1 MQAETNLWALLS
13 EIFLIIHYM
22 FHNTTRKQ
30 IILVRHAK
38 VLENEEYTLR
48 DFDRPLSA
56 EGERANYIVANYL
69 RLIGIKPDRIV
80 TSPAVRAKATA
91 LGIAKK
97 FHITGVEESPLLYV
111 GNPIAGRD
119 AMAVH
124 MDVVRKSKKDC
135 NILMIVGHNNDLTD
149 FAMYLSGESLP
160 SMKKWSVMVL
170 SLPEGADWK
179 TVTPGSL
186 KFIYYLTPQFL
197 KLEELV

>member
-1 MQAETNLWALLS
+1 
-13 EIFLIIHYM
+13 M

-38 VLENEEYTLR
+38 VIENEEYVNR
-48 DFDRPLSA
+48 DFDKPLSA

-119 AMAVH
+119 AIAVH

-149 FAMYLSGESLP
+149 FAMHLSGETLP
-160 SMKKWSVMVL
+160 SMKK
-170 SLPEGADWK
+170 
-179 TVTPGSL
+179 
-186 KFIYYLTPQFL
+186 
-197 KLEELV
+197 